1 MSAATKAAADV
12 ELEPVIGLEVHVQLK
27 TRTKMFCADSAEF
40 GAAPNSNVCPVC
52 LGLPGALP
60 VVNGA
65 AIDLAVRAA
74 LGLGCTVHER
84 SVFARKNYFYPDLPK
99 GYQITQFDR
108 PLATDGSLEVPAAD
122 ETTHRVRIRRIHLEE
137 DAGKSLHD
145 RIPGATAI
153 DLNRAGVPLIEIVS
167 EPDLRTAAEA
177 RAYLVRLKQILQYL
191 GVSDCDMEKGSLR
204 VDANVS
210 VRPRG
215 SGVFGTKT
223 EVKNMNSFANVE
235 RAIGFEIE
243 RQAGIVAAGSPVL
256 HETLLWDAGRGVART
271 MRSKEESHDYRYFEE
286 PDLPPLVLDAAW
298 IRSLEEALPELP
310 EQKQRRFLEQY
321 GIPDYDAGVLTAE
334 RDIADY
340 FEETARASGDAKAAS
355 NWIMTEVLSWANQ
368 HGRAVRDVPVAPAAL
383 AELIRLIGDGTL
395 SSTAAKKVFAGMVE
409 SGRGAEEI
417 VQAEG
422 LAQVSDEDQLERWID
437 EVLEANPDEARRYA
451 EGEAKLAGF
460 FMGRIMKKSGG
471 KADPKRVSQILQARS
486 RS

>member
-1 MSAATKAAADV
+1 MSAAAAPAAAV

-40 GAAPNSNVCPVC
+40 GAEPNSNVCPVC

-65 AIDLAVRAA
+65 AIELAVRAA
-74 LGLGCTVHER
+74 LGLGCTIHER

-99 GYQITQFDR
+99 GYQISQFDR
-108 PLATDGSLEVPAAD
+108 PLATDGVLEVPTD
-122 ETTHRVRIRRIHLEE
+122 GGGIRPVRIRRIHVEE

-153 DLNRAGVPLIEIVS
+153 DLNRAGVPLVEIVS
-167 EPDLRTAAEA
+167 EPDLRTAADA
-177 RAYLVRLKQILQYL
+177 RAYLARLKQILQYL

-215 SGVFGTKT
+215 SATLGTKT

-243 RQAGIVAAGSPVL
+243 RQSGIVASGRPVL

-286 PDLPPLVLDAAW
+286 PDLPPLVLGAGW
-298 IRSLEEALPELP
+298 IRAVEETLPELP
-310 EQKQRRFLEQY
+310 QRRERRFREEY
-321 GIPDYDAGVLTAE
+321 GLPEYDAGVLTAE
-334 RDIADY
+334 RDVADY
-340 FEETARASGDAKAAS
+340 FEATARAAVDAKAAS
-355 NWIMTEVLSWANQ
+355 NWIMTEVLSWANE
-368 HGRAVRDVPVAPAAL
+368 HEKPVAEVPVTPVAL
-383 AELIRLIGDGTL
+383 GDLIRLIAEGTL

-409 SGRGAEEI
+409 TGRSAREI
-417 VQAEG
+417 VEAEG
-422 LAQVSDEDQLERWID
+422 LAQVSDADRLERWID
-437 EVLEANPDEARRYA
+437 EVLAANPDEARRYA
-451 EGEAKLAGF
+451 EGEAKLVGF
-460 FMGRIMKKSGG
+460 FMGQIMKQSGG
-471 KADPKRVSQILQARS
+471 KADPERVSQILKARL
-486 RS
+486 R